1 MAKPAIITLEKLQ
14 KKYPGLE
21 IKDRGPAGRFPW
33 LRYQALRIFTEQ
45 LDLPAIPKV
54 RSALCGPVTIK
65 ELMGHGSTLEDL
77 ADSLAR
83 AA

>member
-1 MAKPAIITLEKLQ
+1 MAKPVNVTLEKLQ
-14 KKYPGLE
+14 KRYPGLE
-21 IKDRGPAGRFPW
+21 FVDRGAVGRFPW
-33 LRYQALRIFTEQ
+33 LRFQALRIFTEQ

-54 RSALCGPVTIK
+54 RSAVRCPVTIK
-65 ELMGHGSTLEDL
+65 ELMGHGSTPEDL

>member
-1 MAKPAIITLEKLQ
+1 MVKPANVTIEKLQ
-14 KKYPGLE
+14 KRYPGLE
-21 IKDRGPAGRFPW
+21 FFDKGVGRFPW
-33 LRYQALRIFTEQ
+33 LRFQALRYFTEE

-54 RSALCGPVTIK
+54 RSSVYCSVITK
-65 ELMGHGSTLEDL
+65 ELMGHGSTPEDL

>member
-1 MAKPAIITLEKLQ
+1 MAKPANITLAKLQ
-14 KKYPGLE
+14 KRYPGLE
-21 IKDRGPAGRFPW
+21 IVDRGTAGRFPW
-33 LRYQALRIFTEQ
+33 LRFQALRIFTEQ

-54 RSALCGPVTIK
+54 RSAVCGPVTIK